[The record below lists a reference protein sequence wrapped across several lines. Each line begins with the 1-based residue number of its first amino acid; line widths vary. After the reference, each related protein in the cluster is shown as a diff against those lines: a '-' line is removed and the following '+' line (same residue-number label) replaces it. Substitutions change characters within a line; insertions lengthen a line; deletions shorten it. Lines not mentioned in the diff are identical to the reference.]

1 MVSIVHVVSASSV
14 LRKFIIGHVNS
25 IATALNIDRSIP
37 HNLGALNFHL
47 SIMVVALSIS
57 FLTIKYLMRLR
68 NQSPPSQ
75 LIVFWLLG
83 AVFKEKEKAPEIGAL
98 KKLPTN

>member
-1 MVSIVHVVSASSV
+1 
-14 LRKFIIGHVNS
+14 
-25 IATALNIDRSIP
+25 
-37 HNLGALNFHL
+37 
-47 SIMVVALSIS
+47 MVVALSIS
-57 FLTIKYLMRLR
+57 FLTIKYSMRLH